1 MKKFEKRGDWI
12 RIITLD
18 KICSEYWINMTNKWV
33 IDVIETD
40 RIHSSDMTIDR
51 RFKYTII
58 LVPLDDL
65 NNTSTIGYADT
76 DDEVNEILTEAME

>member
-12 RIITLD
+12 RIITSD
-18 KICSEYWINMTNKWV
+18 EICSEYWINMTNKWV

>member
-12 RIITLD
+12 RMITSD
-18 KICSEYWINMTNKWV
+18 EIRSEYWINMTNKWV

-40 RIHSSDMTIDR
+40 RIHSSDTTIDR

>member
-12 RIITLD
+12 RMITSD
-18 KICSEYWINMTNKWV
+18 EIRSKYWLNMTNKW
-33 IDVIETD
+33 IIGAIETD
-40 RIHSSDMTIDR
+40 RIHSSDTTIDR

-58 LVPLDDL
+58 LVPLDDS

-76 DDEVNEILTEAME
+76 DDEVNEILAEVMR

>member
-12 RIITLD
+12 RMITSD
-18 KICSEYWINMTNKWV
+18 EIGPKYWLNMTNKW
-33 IDVIETD
+33 IIGVIETD
-40 RIHSSDMTIDR
+40 RIHSSDTTIDR

-65 NNTSTIGYADT
+65 NNTSTIGAADT
-76 DDEVNEILTEAME
+76 DDEVNEILAEVMR